1 MEKEQITFIVPAY
14 NSLLSAILRM
24 YEEMLYGSKH

>member
-14 NSLLSAILRM
+14 NLLLSAILRM
-24 YEEMLYGSKH
+24 NEEMLYGCKH